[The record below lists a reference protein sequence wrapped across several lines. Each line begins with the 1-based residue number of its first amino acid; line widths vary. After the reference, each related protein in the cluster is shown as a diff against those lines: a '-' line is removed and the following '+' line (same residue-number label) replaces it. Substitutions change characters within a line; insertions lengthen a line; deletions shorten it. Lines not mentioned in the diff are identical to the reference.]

1 MSKRD
6 YYEILG
12 VAKNAD
18 ETELKKAYRKMALK
32 YHPDKN
38 PGDKAAEEHF
48 KEAAEAYE
56 VLSNPDKRSQY
67 DRFGHEGVRGTG
79 GGGAGGFGMS
89 MEDIFSQ
96 FGDIFGDA
104 FGNFGSFGF
113 GTGTR
118 EKQKRTTRG
127 TNLRVKVNLTLEEIA
142 HGVEKKIKVTKY
154 VSCDQCRGTG
164 AEGGSSYQACSTCR
178 GSGHVTRVTSTFLGQ
193 MQTTSTCPNCGGE
206 GQIITN
212 RCMKCSGHGIIN
224 GEEVIAIKIPA
235 GVSEGMQLSL
245 NGKGNAAA
253 RGGIPGDLIV
263 LIEEEK
269 HPYLKRED
277 QNLIYEHYISLPDAA
292 LGTSIDVPTID
303 GKARIKIPPGTQPGK
318 VLRLKDKGIPVLNG
332 YGQRGDQLVN
342 IQVWVPKALTREE
355 KEMMEKL
362 MSSENFK
369 PKPSGR
375 DKNFF
380 DRWKDMFNT

>member
-12 VAKNAD
+12 VPKNAD
-18 ETELKKAYRKMALK
+18 ETEIKKAYRKMALK

-38 PGDKAAEEHF
+38 PGDKDAEEHF

-56 VLSNPDKRSQY
+56 VLSNPEKRRRY
-67 DRFGHEGVRGTG
+67 DQFGHEGVRGSA
-79 GGGAGGFGMS
+79 GGGADGFGMS

-104 FGNFGSFGF
+104 FSSFGGFGF

-118 EKQKRTTRG
+118 ERQKRTTRG
-127 TNLRVKVNLTLEEIA
+127 TNLRVKVNLTLEEVA

-154 VSCDQCRGTG
+154 ISCDHCHGSG
-164 AEGGSSYQACSTCR
+164 AEGGSSYQTCSTCK

-206 GQIITN
+206 GKIITN
-212 RCMKCSGHGIIN
+212 RCMKCAGHGIVN
-224 GEEVIAIKIPA
+224 GEEIITIKIPA

-253 RGGIPGDLIV
+253 RNGIPGDLIV

-269 HPYLKRED
+269 HPYVTRED
-277 QNLIYEHYISLPDAA
+277 HNLIYEHYISLPEAA

-318 VLRLKDKGIPVLNG
+318 IFRLKDKGIPVLNG
-332 YGQRGDQLVN
+332 YGQRGDELVN
-342 IQVWVPKALTREE
+342 VQVWVPKALTREE

-362 MSSENFK
+362 MHSENFK
-369 PKPSGR
+369 PSPTGK

-380 DRWKDMFNT
+380 DRWKDMFNS